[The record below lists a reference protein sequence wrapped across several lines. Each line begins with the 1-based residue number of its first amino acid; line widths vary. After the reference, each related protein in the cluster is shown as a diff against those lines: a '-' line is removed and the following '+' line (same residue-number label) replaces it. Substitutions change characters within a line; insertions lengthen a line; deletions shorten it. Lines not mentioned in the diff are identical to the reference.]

1 MAELAGRLAEIRVG
15 GTPMD
20 AAGLVLERIDD
31 NTWRVET
38 AAARVLVAGVV
49 VEWDDG
55 GWTTISYEDVN
66 LLTGVFTFG
75 GAGYGP
81 GEDLRIESGQYIPL
95 STAAYAHDFSINK
108 MSDLHD
114 VTRFLDAYRR
124 RIPGLKSASG
134 SLSQFDVESSFFE
147 DVLIS
152 GDPVVIEFIPT
163 PGESFRMW
171 AMLENTELQAAIESP
186 QEESVSFSSKE
197 YWV

>member
-15 GTPMD
+15 GAPLN

-31 NTWRVET
+31 NTWRVQN
-38 AAARVLVAGVV
+38 AAARVLVSGVV

-55 GWTTISYEDVN
+55 GWTTIAYESVN

-75 GAGYGP
+75 GAGYGA

-95 STAAYAHDFSINK
+95 STAAYAHDWSINK
-108 MSDLHD
+108 TADLLD

-124 RIPGLKSASG
+124 RIPGLVSASG
-134 SLSQFDVESSFFE
+134 SLSQWDVESSFFI

-152 GDPVVIEFIPT
+152 GNPVVIEFIPT
-163 PGESFRMW
+163 TGESFRLW
-171 AMLENTELQAAIESP
+171 AMLESSEIQAAIDSP
-186 QEESVSFSSKE
+186 QDESVSFASKE
-197 YWV
+197 YWA